1 MACEDVAL
9 TGDTATESVCGIN
22 HAACSTP
29 GHTALVVAGHGG
41 VGVGVAISAV
51 EV

>member
-9 TGDTATESVCGIN
+9 TGDTATESGCGIN
-22 HAACSTP
+22 HVACFTP
-29 GHTALVVAGHGG
+29 TPITLVVAGHGG
-41 VGVGVAISAV
+41 VGVAISAV